1 MTNLNCPPMV
11 LVEAVHSSQVVSEL
25 DTVQMQF
32 SVCTAPQ
39 VGHLVQEQT
48 EYRSVLIFQADDPIV
63 FHGVFLV
70 GHRNISAL

>member
-11 LVEAVHSSQVVSEL
+11 LVVAVHSSQVVSEL

-39 VGHLVQEQT
+39 ADHLAQEQT
-48 EYRSVLIFQADDPIV
+48 EYRSVLIFRADDPIV
-63 FHGVFLV
+63 FRDVFLV
-70 GHRNISAL
+70 GHRSISVL